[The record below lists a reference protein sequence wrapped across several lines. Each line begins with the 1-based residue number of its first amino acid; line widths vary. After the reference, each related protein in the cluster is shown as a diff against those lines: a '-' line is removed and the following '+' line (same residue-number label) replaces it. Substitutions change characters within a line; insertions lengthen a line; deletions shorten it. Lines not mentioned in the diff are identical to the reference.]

1 MNKLSSSDRSA
12 LLRLAASL
20 PTGDESRRAILY
32 GLSKAAAKVQKD
44 LDESKPVIMSGLKGV
59 KSTPG
64 TKKFK
69 NMDAFDKWAE
79 SEDAGNWTV
88 QSVENA

>member
-1 MNKLSSSDRSA
+1 MNITASDKTV
-12 LLRLAASL
+12 LLRLASSL
-20 PTGDESRRAILY
+20 PVGDESRRAILA
-32 GLSKAAAKVQKD
+32 GLGKAAAKVQKD